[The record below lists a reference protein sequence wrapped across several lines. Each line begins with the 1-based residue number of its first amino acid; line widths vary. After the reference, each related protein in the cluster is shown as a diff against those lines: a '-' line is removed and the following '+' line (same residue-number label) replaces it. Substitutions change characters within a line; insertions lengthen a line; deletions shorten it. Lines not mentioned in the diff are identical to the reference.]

1 MDREVAFPQLK
12 IHWNEHESYRRQ
24 AAKPHGRPLL
34 FFLRS
39 SPRKISRTSLSLD
52 LPSSF
57 TNLATVDLGTPALAA
72 ISAVDSKANSSG
84 LARQTAASF
93 STCGGNLSWRP
104 RMSCLSVRKSISLGS
119 RSSGGDIEPVMNSYR
134 KTLVKLTVAPDL
146 AEQVAASATARA
158 LMPSSSVTGRAA
170 PVLTPSTKAAHSAE

>member
-1 MDREVAFPQLK
+1 MTLTGMKKHVGILEQAGLVTMEKVGCVRTCKLACTGWRRGAMDREVTFPQLK

-34 FFLRS
+34 FFLRN

-72 ISAVDSKANSSG
+72 ISAVDSKANS
-84 LARQTAASF
+84 
-93 STCGGNLSWRP
+93 
-104 RMSCLSVRKSISLGS
+104 
-119 RSSGGDIEPVMNSYR
+119 
-134 KTLVKLTVAPDL
+134 
-146 AEQVAASATARA
+146 
-158 LMPSSSVTGRAA
+158 
-170 PVLTPSTKAAHSAE
+170 